1 MKIRFLS
8 TFYPFR
14 GGIAQFNALMYREL
28 EKQHDVK
35 AFTFKRQYPNFLFP
49 GQTQY
54 VTDNDVADK
63 IPSKA
68 ILDTINP
75 FTYIKTARA
84 LKHSNP
90 DVVIA
95 KYWMTFFAPSLGFVF
110 GSLKGKAIRISVLDN
125 VIPHE
130 RRFFDHAFNRYFLK
144 RNDGF
149 IVMSDKVLKDLL
161 HYRPDAKYL
170 RMDHP
175 VYDHFGVRL
184 DQEEALKEL
193 GISYNAE
200 HKYLLFF
207 GIIRKYKGLDLL
219 IEAMSKLD
227 SAYQLIIAGEVYGSF
242 DEYQHLI
249 DQHGLNDRVHVFN
262 RYIPDDQVGLYFSA
276 SDVCVLPYRSATQSG
291 IISISKHFEIPVIAT
306 DVGGLKE
313 SITHGETGL
322 MVDEP
327 EPERIADAVK
337 TYFTGNLKESCKLLI
352 REENQRNSWASFC
365 RKIIEFSEEI
375 RSMKQ
380 GE

>member
-8 TFYPFR
+8 TFFPFR
-14 GGIAQFNALMYREL
+14 GGIAQFNALMYREM

-35 AFTFKRQYPNFLFP
+35 AFTFKRQYPNLLFP

-63 IPSKA
+63 IPSRA
-68 ILDTINP
+68 VLDTINP
-75 FTYIKTARA
+75 FTYIKTAREI
-84 LKHSNP
+84 KRSNP
-90 DVVIA
+90 DVIIT
-95 KYWMTFFAPSLGFVF
+95 KYWMTFFAPSLGFVLGRF
-110 GSLKGKAIRISVLDN
+110 KGRAVRISVLDN

-149 IVMSDKVLKDLL
+149 VVMSDKVLADLL
-161 HYRPDAKYL
+161 HYQPEAKYL

-175 VYDHFGVRL
+175 VYDQFGPRL
-184 DQEEALKEL
+184 AQQDALKSL
-193 GISYNAE
+193 GIEYTPS

-219 IEAMSKLD
+219 IEAMSKLGED
-227 SAYQLIIAGEVYGSF
+227 YQLIIAGEVYGAF
-242 DEYQHLI
+242 DDYQAII
-249 DQHGLNDRVHVFN
+249 DQHALSQRVHLFN
-262 RYIPDDQVGLYFSA
+262 HYIPDDKVGLYFSA

-322 MVDEP
+322 MVERP
-327 EPERIADAVK
+327 EPALIAESIQHF
-337 TYFTGNLKESCKLLI
+337 FTSELKESCKLLI
-352 REENQRNSWASFC
+352 REENERNSWSVFC
-365 RKIIEFSEEI
+365 RRLIEFSEEI
-375 RSMKQ
+375 QKP
-380 GE
+380 

>member
-8 TFYPFR
+8 TFFPFR
-14 GGIAQFNALMYREL
+14 GGIAQFNALMYREM

-35 AFTFKRQYPNFLFP
+35 AFTFKRQYPNLLFP

-63 IPSKA
+63 IPSRA
-68 ILDTINP
+68 VLDTINP
-75 FTYIKTARA
+75 FTYIKTAREI
-84 LKHSNP
+84 KRSNP
-90 DVVIA
+90 DVIIT
-95 KYWMTFFAPSLGFVF
+95 KYWMTFFAPSLGFVLGRF
-110 GSLKGKAIRISVLDN
+110 KGRAVRISVLDN

-149 IVMSDKVLKDLL
+149 VVMSDKVLADLL
-161 HYRPDAKYL
+161 HYQPEAKYL

-175 VYDHFGVRL
+175 VYDQFGPRL
-184 DQEEALKEL
+184 AQQDALKSL
-193 GISYNAE
+193 GIEYTPS

-219 IEAMSKLD
+219 IEAMSKLGED
-227 SAYQLIIAGEVYGSF
+227 YQLIIAGEVYGAF
-242 DEYQHLI
+242 DDYQAII
-249 DQHGLNDRVHVFN
+249 DQHALSQRVHLFN
-262 RYIPDDQVGLYFSA
+262 HYIPDDKVGLYFSA

-322 MVDEP
+322 MVERP
-327 EPERIADAVK
+327 EPALIAESIQHF
-337 TYFTGNLKESCKLLI
+337 FTGELKESCKLLI
-352 REENQRNSWASFC
+352 REENERNSWSVFC
-365 RKIIEFSEEI
+365 RRLIEFSEEI
-375 RSMKQ
+375 QKP
-380 GE
+380 

>member
-8 TFYPFR
+8 TFFPFR
-14 GGIAQFNALMYREL
+14 GGIAQFNALMYREM

-35 AFTFKRQYPNFLFP
+35 AFTFKRQYPNLLFP

-63 IPSKA
+63 IPSHA
-68 ILDTINP
+68 VLDTINP
-75 FTYIKTARA
+75 FTYIKTAREI
-84 LKHSNP
+84 KRSNP
-90 DVVIA
+90 DVIIT
-95 KYWMTFFAPSLGFVF
+95 KYWMTFFAPSLGFVLGRF
-110 GSLKGKAIRISVLDN
+110 KGRAVRISVLDN

-149 IVMSDKVLKDLL
+149 VVMSDKVLADLL
-161 HYRPDAKYL
+161 HYQPEAKYL

-175 VYDHFGVRL
+175 VYDQFGPRL
-184 DQEEALKEL
+184 AQQDALKSL
-193 GISYNAE
+193 GIEYTPS

-219 IEAMSKLD
+219 IEAMSKLGED
-227 SAYQLIIAGEVYGSF
+227 YQLIIAGEVYGAF
-242 DEYQHLI
+242 DDYQAII
-249 DQHGLNDRVHVFN
+249 DQHALSQRVHLFN
-262 RYIPDDQVGLYFSA
+262 HYIPDDKVGLYFSA

-322 MVDEP
+322 MVERP
-327 EPERIADAVK
+327 EPALIAESIQHF
-337 TYFTGNLKESCKLLI
+337 FTGELKESCKLLI
-352 REENQRNSWASFC
+352 REENERNSWSVFC
-365 RKIIEFSEEI
+365 RRLIEFSEEI
-375 RSMKQ
+375 QKP
-380 GE
+380 